1 MKFLSYSFLVFQI
14 LVSCQSNKIQDEKSI
29 LGIWRLSESVDHSL
43 SSANKD
49 PLLEEAQ
56 KLEEGKDGHVLSLFS
71 DKSFTE
77 LKGNGEYFYG
87 NWSWLEKD
95 QKIQLKYSDRKIV
108 YDVETN
114 FTDTNAV
121 VLQLKNPRKE
131 LTFIREAELLGKDKE
146 EPFYA
151 ANNVWRIKPTKPEST
166 AELENR
172 LANYFQHMV
181 YLLKAAD
188 QRHLDVISFEFSM
201 GIIKIYNGG
210 IGIHEYEI
218 LPQEWKN
225 TYYDEK
231 DVLEI
236 YELYANY
243 LKTSDYRGASSGS
256 WVKDDYKIALSIYN
270 DIKLGKLQ
278 APMISE

>member
-1 MKFLSYSFLVFQI
+1 MKFLSYSFLVFLI

-95 QKIQLKYSDRKIV
+95 QKLQLKYSDRKIV
-108 YDVETN
+108 YDVVTN

-131 LTFIREAELLGKDKE
+131 YPSEDWSYGSPFLAASILAFLAFILVRWVLKDFK
-146 EPFYA
+146 
-151 ANNVWRIKPTKPEST
+151 
-166 AELENR
+166 
-172 LANYFQHMV
+172 
-181 YLLKAAD
+181 
-188 QRHLDVISFEFSM
+188 
-201 GIIKIYNGG
+201 
-210 IGIHEYEI
+210 
-218 LPQEWKN
+218 
-225 TYYDEK
+225 K
-231 DVLEI
+231 D
-236 YELYANY
+236 
-243 LKTSDYRGASSGS
+243 T
-256 WVKDDYKIALSIYN
+256 
-270 DIKLGKLQ
+270 
-278 APMISE
+278 